1 MLLGAQSPLAEN
13 LLQNFERFAR
23 NRGRAVR
30 FASAMLVIN
39 RKLLVGFE
47 PIHILFQKVF
57 PERRRAFVIALPFG
71 KNRKFS
77 ASDPVDGFRETGA
90 KGALVESPSHHGFAP
105 PIHEPGQTVKIQ
117 RAAVHQVRLLED
129 RNDTRGQ
136 RSHAPEVGLVMTK
149 HVAIGSTGPPRRNP
163 K

>member
-1 MLLGAQSPLAEN
+1 MLLGAESPLAES

-57 PERRRAFVIALPFG
+57 PERRRAFVIALPLG

-77 ASDPVDGFRETGA
+77 AGDPVDGFRKTGA
-90 KGALVESPSHHGFAP
+90 QSALVESPSHLGLP
-105 PIHEPGQTVKIQ
+105 TPIHEP
-117 RAAVHQVRLLED
+117 
-129 RNDTRGQ
+129 
-136 RSHAPEVGLVMTK
+136 
-149 HVAIGSTGPPRRNP
+149 
-163 K
+163 